1 MKRMTGTW
9 KFLEK
14 DETIGPDDYM
24 RCTYPQ
30 ELMTMSKDE
39 SVIWGPVSERMP
51 YWIGKTLGDYAEMQ
65 IGDEIF
71 FGENEVLEV
80 LEHIEVITKID

>member
-1 MKRMTGTW
+1 MKKMTGTW

-24 RCTYPQ
+24 RYTYPQ
-30 ELMTMSKDE
+30 DHMTMSSNE

-51 YWIGKTLGDYAEMQ
+51 FWIGKTLGDYAEMQ
-65 IGDEIF
+65 LGDEVF
-71 FGENEVLEV
+71 SRESEVLEI
-80 LEHIEVITKID
+80 LKQIEVITKID